1 MCHPYSSLYSWSQV
15 PALGARRGGRPP
27 GPLRLL
33 LALDALAQAVA
44 QAVAL
49 ARERQDMG
57 MKGEPVQQRGGEALV
72 AEDLRPVSELEGGS
86 DDETGLLV
94 EGGGKAEEQGGAGLT
109 KRNETHLIEHQQVEA
124 EE

>member
-1 MCHPYSSLYSWSQV
+1 MCHPYSSHHSWPQV
-15 PALGARRGGRPP
+15 PGCGEWRGGRPP

-33 LALDALAQAVA
+33 LALDALA

-72 AEDLRPVSELEGGS
+72 AEDLRPVGELEVGG
-86 DDETGLLV
+86 DKEAGLLV
-94 EGGGKAEEQGGAGLT
+94 EGGEKAEEQVGAG
-109 KRNETHLIEHQQVEA
+109 
-124 EE
+124 